1 MPQKRACSRV
11 ISVRYGTGC
20 YRHLR
25 IPSSYT
31 LEELAE
37 AILEAFDFINDHAH
51 AFFMDDRCWS
61 EADAYWMDS
70 GDDDW
75 EWEEEEEERFTS
87 EYTLDVLKPGQS
99 FKFVFDFGESWSFQC
114 KLLSEMED
122 CEDVE
127 LLRTKGKPP
136 EQYAPPEDRDGG
148 EDEN

>member
-11 ISVRYGTGC
+11 IYVSYGTGC

-70 GDDDW
+70 GMTIGNGRKRKKSALPANTHW
-75 EWEEEEEERFTS
+75 MS
-87 EYTLDVLKPGQS
+87 
-99 FKFVFDFGESWSFQC
+99 
-114 KLLSEMED
+114 
-122 CEDVE
+122 
-127 LLRTKGKPP
+127 
-136 EQYAPPEDRDGG
+136 
-148 EDEN
+148 

>member
-61 EADAYWMDS
+61 EADAYWMDP

-75 EWEEEEEERFTS
+75 EWDEEEEERFTS
-87 EYTLDVLKPGQS
+87 EYTLGVLTPGQS
-99 FKFVFDFGESWSFQC
+99 FKFVFDFGENWCFQC
-114 KLLSEMED
+114 KFLREMED
-122 CEDVE
+122 CEGIK
-127 LLRTKGKPP
+127 LLRTKGEPP
-136 EQYAPPEDRDGG
+136 K
-148 EDEN
+148 